1 MEVLDG
7 GLEAQDLTYVV
18 YCLPRWGSVLHEHRK
33 VFNNFSR
40 PQYLVH
46 CVEGVVVVVVVEKE
60 RVGVEVFDI
69 GGEGNTPERR
79 TQAPPPFEY
88 SLLGDNNISDMPIV
102 YVYLFPV
109 VYCNVARACKFAG
122 TEEGGVYEAG
132 NHVDCTGRVLEGV
145 FKFAH
150 V

>member
-1 MEVLDG
+1 MAVG
-7 GLEAQDLTYVV
+7 A
-18 YCLPRWGSVLHEHRK
+18 
-33 VFNNFSR
+33 
-40 PQYLVH
+40 
-46 CVEGVVVVVVVEKE
+46 VEEE
-60 RVGVEVFDI
+60 RVGVEVFDL
-69 GGEGNTPERR
+69 GGEGNMLERR

-122 TEEGGVYEAG
+122 TEEGGVYEAR
-132 NHVDCTGRVLEGV
+132 NHVDCTVRVLEGV
-145 FKFAH
+145 LKFAH